1 MSKTHKLGWSTG
13 VLYEH
18 DDGTVS
24 FRRPGNFV
32 ASFRVR
38 ISDVTGF
45 SETKGGKR
53 MGDFTLHVFGRGG
66 ELLSCQANMNTAGKL
81 DAWFR
86 EHPDFAGNQSTA
98 PGASSSSTIDD
109 LVKLGQLGDSGVL
122 TEEEFH
128 AQSADS
134 WVARDATRARVRW
147 IEDGAPAARRS
158 TLAGSPAHRSLQR

>member
-24 FRRPGNFV
+24 FRRPGDFID
-32 ASFRVR
+32 SFRVR

-53 MGDFTLHVFGRGG
+53 LGDFTLHVFGHGG
-66 ELLSCQANMNTAGKL
+66 ELLACHANMNTAHKL

-86 EHPDFAGNQSTA
+86 DHPDFSGNQPAA
-98 PGASSSSTIDD
+98 PEAGASILDD
-109 LVKLGQLGDSGVL
+109 LVTLGQLRNSGVL
-122 TEEEFH
+122 TEAEFQ
-128 AQSADS
+128 AQKQKLLG
-134 WVARDATRARVRW
+134 R
-147 IEDGAPAARRS
+147 
-158 TLAGSPAHRSLQR
+158 